1 MRISTDNAAIHPLIF
16 QYRNS
21 FGAPQ
26 LLVPIRSALSNWRD
40 IWQQFTAAASLPLS
54 PHVTIDKDNMQPQ
67 LMWKRLGFCRFCPEY
82 WLLAS
87 LMTDRLEAA
96 NSSMEEDVE
105 SSDEL
110 GKLDDGRLDP
120 ILDKYDQT
128 SMRQVNDLIAGF
140 QRVQI

>member
-1 MRISTDNAAIHPLIF
+1 
-16 QYRNS
+16 
-21 FGAPQ
+21 
-26 LLVPIRSALSNWRD
+26 
-40 IWQQFTAAASLPLS
+40 
-54 PHVTIDKDNMQPQ
+54 MQPQ

-87 LMTDRLEAA
+87 LMTDWLDAA
-96 NSSMEEDVE
+96 NTSMEEDVE
-105 SSDEL
+105 APDEL
-110 GKLDDGRLDP
+110 EKLDDGRVDP